1 MMAPGHVA
9 VFVEEFTHEWN
20 RLHAERGAARDATTR
35 ELQTVER
42 KLAKLVD
49 AITEGLRGASLQRQ
63 LDALESRKAALEV
76 GLRAAGERIHPVSTA
91 ALVRRPCVSRH
102 LWPASSTGAAHLAG

>member
-9 VFVEEFTHEWN
+9 VFVEEFTYEWN
-20 RLHAERGAARDATTR
+20 RLHAERGAARDAAIR
-35 ELQTVER
+35 ELQAVKR

-63 LDALESRKAALEV
+63 LDALESRKAALEG
-76 GLRAAGERIHPVSTA
+76 GLRAAGEQKAPAPCIQTSQRST
-91 ALVRRPCVSRH
+91 V
-102 LWPASSTGAAHLAG
+102 PA